1 LIQSTFK
8 HIQGIGTIRER
19 AIWRAGGTSWKY
31 VIEHPELLEKVL
43 SAGLSGQILEEI
55 QNDYD
60 SLHGCEASFLA
71 SRFVRRLKRSE
82 HWRLYERF
90 AGEATFLDIETTG
103 LNRRLDRVTV
113 IGTWSMGAGA
123 RVFVRGFNLD
133 QFQEFAS
140 GMRLVVTF
148 NGNSFDLP
156 FLEQAMPGLRLPR
169 ARIDLR
175 WLAKQIGLAGGL
187 KRIEAGL
194 GVERADDLAQV
205 DGLEAI
211 RLWRSWSTSADRV
224 ALIRLIR
231 YNLADTV
238 NLRRV
243 AVACVNR
250 AVAKAMAECGEIDS
264 TQLSDPGPWDFEA
277 GTERIISDLGL

>member
-1 LIQSTFK
+1 MID
-8 HIQGIGTIRER
+8 
-19 AIWRAGGTSWKY
+19 
-31 VIEHPELLEKVL
+31 HPELLRKVL
-43 SAGLSGQILEEI
+43 SEGLSRQLLEEV
-55 QNDYD
+55 QQDYEL
-60 SLHGCEASFLA
+60 LHGCEARFLA
-71 SRFVRRLKRSE
+71 SRFVDRLKRSE
-82 HWRLYERF
+82 HWRLYKRF
-90 AGEATFLDIETTG
+90 AGEATCLDIETTG
-103 LNRRLDRVTV
+103 LNRRLDKVTV
-113 IGTWSMGAGA
+113 IGSWSAAAGA
-123 RVFVRGFNLD
+123 RVFVSGFNLD
-133 QFQEFAS
+133 EFKDFAS

-194 GVERADDLAQV
+194 GVGRAADLAEV

-211 RLWRSWSTSADRV
+211 RLWRSWSASADRN
-224 ALIRLIR
+224 ALTRLIR

-250 AVAKAMAECGEIDS
+250 AIARCPEIDS

-277 GTERIISDLGL
+277 GVERVISDLLQ